1 LRFFFQQCIDRNELV
16 AFYLFL
22 FALELRTNSASFLGN
37 SKSIFS
43 SLRLEE
49 EEVEEVKICPRIRM
63 GEEKLKFDF
72 DNGSSRTSEIS
83 RENSL
88 K

>member
-1 LRFFFQQCIDRNELV
+1 
-16 AFYLFL
+16 
-22 FALELRTNSASFLGN
+22 LGN
-37 SKSIFS
+37 SKSTFS
-43 SLRLEE
+43 FLRLEE
-49 EEVEEVKICPRIRM
+49 EEVEEVKICPRIRI